1 MVNNTEN
8 KIECKD
14 KIFLIIKENKYKL
27 LLLSIVLITTIIII
41 NFIKLNNEKKNALIS
56 EKYIQAGLYLSKNDT
71 EKSKI
76 LLEEVILSKNNFYT
90 ILALNVLV
98 EKKLEKDKTK
108 IMKYYEIAENLN
120 ITEDRKNILLFKKA
134 LYLIKNSDAQ
144 GYDILKNLVNKDP
157 TIKLLAE
164 GILDK

>member
-1 MVNNTEN
+1 M
-8 KIECKD
+8 
-14 KIFLIIKENKYKL
+14 
-27 LLLSIVLITTIIII
+27 
-41 NFIKLNNEKKNALIS
+41 
-56 EKYIQAGLYLSKNDT
+56 
-71 EKSKI
+71 
-76 LLEEVILSKNNFYT
+76 
-90 ILALNVLV
+90 LV
-98 EKKLEKDKTK
+98 EKELEKDKTK

>member
-1 MVNNTEN
+1 MDNNTEN
-8 KIECKD
+8 NIEFKD
-14 KIFLIIKENKYKL
+14 KIFLIIKENKFKL
-27 LLLSIVLITTIIII
+27 LLLSILLITLIIIV

-108 IMKYYEIAENLN
+108 ILKYYEIAENLN

-134 LYLIKNSDAQ
+134 LYLIKDSDTQ
-144 GYDILKNLVNKDP
+144 GFDILKNLASTDS

-164 GILDK
+164 DILDK

>member
-1 MVNNTEN
+1 MDNTEN
-8 KIECKD
+8 NLEFKD
-14 KIFLIIKENKYKL
+14 KIFLIVKENKYKL
-27 LLLSIVLITTIIII
+27 LLLSILLITSLIVV

-134 LYLIKNSDAQ
+134 LYLIKT
-144 GYDILKNLVNKDP
+144 LMPKDM
-157 TIKLLAE
+157 IS
-164 GILDK
+164 

>member
-1 MVNNTEN
+1 MDNNTEN
-8 KIECKD
+8 NLEFKD
-14 KIFLIIKENKYKL
+14 KIFLIIKDNKYKL
-27 LLLSIVLITTIIII
+27 LLLSILLITTILIV
-41 NFIKLNNEKKNALIS
+41 NFIKLNNEKKTALIS

-134 LYLIKNSDAQ
+134 LYLIKI
-144 GYDILKNLVNKDP
+144 G
-157 TIKLLAE
+157 KL
-164 GILDK
+164 

>member
-1 MVNNTEN
+1 MDNNTEN
-8 KIECKD
+8 NLEFKD

-27 LLLSIVLITTIIII
+27 LLLSILLITSIIIV
-41 NFIKLNNEKKNALIS
+41 NFIKLSNEKKNALIS

-120 ITEDRKNILLFKKA
+120 ITEDRKNILLFKC
-134 LYLIKNSDAQ
+134 YHQQDETHQ
-144 GYDILKNLVNKDP
+144 
-157 TIKLLAE
+157 
-164 GILDK
+164 